1 MGNGVVKMK
10 DNFEDRFEIGIEK
23 DEGIGMC
30 KVMVLDKWAIHSKK
44 GLWDIKQSKYRFC
57 EDNKLDIDVAIELLK
72 TEFRQQTP
80 ITERNNENAKV

>member
-1 MGNGVVKMK
+1 MK

-30 KVMVLDKWAIHSKK
+30 KVMVWDKWAIHSKK
-44 GLWDIKQSKYRFC
+44 GLWDIKQGKYRFC
-57 EDNKLDIDVAIELLK
+57 EDNKLDIDVAIVLLK

-80 ITERNNENAKV
+80 ISERNNENAKV